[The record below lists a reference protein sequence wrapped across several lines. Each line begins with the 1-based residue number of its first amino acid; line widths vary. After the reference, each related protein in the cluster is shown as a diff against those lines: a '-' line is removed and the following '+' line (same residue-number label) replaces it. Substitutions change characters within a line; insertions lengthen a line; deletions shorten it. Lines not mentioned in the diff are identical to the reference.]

1 MLTLN
6 LNLDTVDVSVTQNV
20 QVLTA
25 NATGAQ
31 YQWLNC
37 NANFTPIS
45 NATQQTFTASVNG
58 SFAVQV
64 TQNNCT
70 DTSQCFVVDR
80 VGIER
85 FSAKQVLVFPNPNTG
100 YFTLQLPQES
110 NVLDVQ
116 IFDMSGKRLFV
127 SQWQY
132 VESVIID
139 IPVSAGIYMIH
150 YQTEHF
156 SGQKRLVIE

>member
-1 MLTLN
+1 MLTLH
-6 LNLDTVDVSVTQNV
+6 LILDTVDVSVTQNV

-31 YQWLNC
+31 FQWLNC

-45 NATQQTFTASVNG
+45 NATQQTFTAAVNG

-80 VGIER
+80 VGVEK
-85 FSAKQVLVFPNPNTG
+85 FSKEEVLVFPNPNTG
-100 YFTLQLPQES
+100 NFTLQLPFES
-110 NVLDVQ
+110 KSLYIQ
-116 IFDMSGKRLFV
+116 IIDMSGKRLYV
-127 SQWQY
+127 SQWQF
-132 VESVIID
+132 VESVIIE

-156 SGQKRLVIE
+156 SGQKRLVIH